1 MNMHLT
7 WKLIWQHAE
16 ERDDIMDTVPVRLF
30 VTRCPKYPPEVGLR
44 LLFYF
49 FPPTL
54 CACLGIFSF
63 VLTTANP
70 VQLRCCWQHGQS

>member
-30 VTRCPKYPPEVGLR
+30 VT
-44 LLFYF
+44 
-49 FPPTL
+49 
-54 CACLGIFSF
+54 
-63 VLTTANP
+63 
-70 VQLRCCWQHGQS
+70 Q